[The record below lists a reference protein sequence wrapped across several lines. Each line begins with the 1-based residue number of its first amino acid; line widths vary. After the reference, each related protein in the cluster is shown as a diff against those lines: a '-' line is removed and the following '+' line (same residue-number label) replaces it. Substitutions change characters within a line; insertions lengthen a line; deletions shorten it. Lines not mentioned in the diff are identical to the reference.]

1 MKFRLWEMRKSHRA
15 STSSPSSLATLF
27 YYIFYFYVSISQRTE
42 FIAFTFTH
50 LAQVVG
56 GCSDASSTSCAST
69 AADVTTFTRR
79 A

>member
-15 STSSPSSLATLF
+15 STSPSSPAALF

-42 FIAFTFTH
+42 FIGFTFTH

-56 GCSDASSTSCAST
+56 GCSDASSTSRAFT